1 MASRPEK
8 WDMEVDFIAVG
19 SGGGAVTAAIV
30 AHDMGKTTCLLEKAP
45 KLGGVTAYSGG
56 QLFLPNNHV
65 MQREGIPDSYEAG
78 RAYLDFLAAGFND
91 PKMLDRL
98 LEAAYK
104 AVPYLENKCGV
115 KWIHTSNFPDY
126 YYPMAPGSAAEG
138 RYLEVE
144 LFRGSDLGEWQDKTY
159 MSSPSLMNG
168 ITFDDMN
175 AWGGLCGIQ
184 TWDFEKIAKGTEE
197 DLRGFGPGFM
207 AYMTKAS
214 VIDRGIPA
222 YLETPV
228 CELVTEDGAVIGVR
242 AEREGRDFFV
252 RGLCGVLLAI
262 GGYDLNE
269 EMAKTFEGL
278 PEWKSMCPP
287 FVTGDNI
294 ILGGEIGAA
303 IAAIPSHN
311 LGCFFG
317 YHIPGEEH
325 FEKPYWRSSFEG
337 SCPHALWVNRDGIR
351 FTDET
356 FYKDFQPTVKRYD
369 GRKNT
374 QPNYPPYLIFD
385 QNYRERYP
393 VGTYMPGDNIPET
406 LAVRADSPRE
416 LAEKLGINADNLV
429 STIERFNMLVEEGK
443 DTDFG
448 RGEYPWAMKFTG
460 DRSYPNPNMG
470 KIDKAPFYGI
480 RLTATNVGINAAGLK
495 INQNGQVMHVRGK
508 PIKGLYAAGNSAALI
523 DTGPGYQS
531 GIANLRGVAWGWIA
545 AHHAIEGK

>member
-1 MASRPEK
+1 
-8 WDMEVDFIAVG
+8 
-19 SGGGAVTAAIV
+19 
-30 AHDMGKTTCLLEKAP
+30 
-45 KLGGVTAYSGG
+45 
-56 QLFLPNNHV
+56 
-65 MQREGIPDSYEAG
+65 
-78 RAYLDFLAAGFND
+78 
-91 PKMLDRL
+91 
-98 LEAAYK
+98 
-104 AVPYLENKCGV
+104 
-115 KWIHTSNFPDY
+115 
-126 YYPMAPGSAAEG
+126 
-138 RYLEVE
+138 
-144 LFRGSDLGEWQDKTY
+144 
-159 MSSPSLMNG
+159 
-168 ITFDDMN
+168 
-175 AWGGLCGIQ
+175 
-184 TWDFEKIAKGTEE
+184 
-197 DLRGFGPGFM
+197 
-207 AYMTKAS
+207 
-214 VIDRGIPA
+214 
-222 YLETPV
+222 
-228 CELVTEDGAVIGVR
+228 
-242 AEREGRDFFV
+242 
-252 RGLCGVLLAI
+252 
-262 GGYDLNE
+262 
-269 EMAKTFEGL
+269 
-278 PEWKSMCPP
+278 
-287 FVTGDNI
+287 
-294 ILGGEIGAA
+294 
-303 IAAIPSHN
+303 
-311 LGCFFG
+311 
-317 YHIPGEEH
+317 
-325 FEKPYWRSSFEG
+325 
-337 SCPHALWVNRDGIR
+337 VNRDGIR